1 MMVFWRASDVVC
13 ARQDKPKPKR
23 KRSRFKAGQLG
34 QGTGRGPKFTL
45 SSDTVRRRR
54 EEIEEWDASA
64 AKSRAFQALR
74 K

>member
-13 ARQDKPKPKR
+13 GRQDKPKR
-23 KRSRFKAGQLG
+23 KRGKFQAGQLG
-34 QGTGRGPKFTL
+34 QGNGKGPKFSL